1 MRLADPAAFERVFS
15 SATVRLRSGPLRL
28 LAIRRDLGRQD
39 DARLSGPDARLG
51 LVVGKRA
58 LRRASDRNRVKRI
71 LRERFRRQRHAF
83 ADFDVV
89 IQLTRSP
96 EHGEIAAGAES
107 LFRQLADRK

>member
-1 MRLADPAAFERVFS
+1 M
-15 SATVRLRSGPLRL
+15 
-28 LAIRRDLGRQD
+28 
-39 DARLSGPDARLG
+39 
-51 LVVGKRA
+51 GKRA

-71 LRERFRRQRHAF
+71 LRETFRRQRHAF

-96 EHGEIAAGAES
+96 EHGEIAAGAEY